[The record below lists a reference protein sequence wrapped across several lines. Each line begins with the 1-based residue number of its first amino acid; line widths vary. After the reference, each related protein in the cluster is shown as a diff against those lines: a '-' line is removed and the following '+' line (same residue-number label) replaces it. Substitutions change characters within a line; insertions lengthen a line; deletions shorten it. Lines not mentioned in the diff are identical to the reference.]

1 MKKIMN
7 YSKLALSALVTSSL
21 FVACSEEISEN
32 TVDTPYTANTAN
44 IRNAGQ
50 AVDLGLPSGTLWASV
65 NVGAASETDNG
76 ILFVWGDVT
85 GTKLLADNST
95 SYTDVT
101 EQTPLSDL
109 FDLYKGDE
117 KTGKVC
123 DTTTISKTTEPLL
136 INLSAVEDDQ
146 KKDAIVSFV
155 ENKLNFVKES
165 NPGFLEATLTNDEFE
180 CIIDWNG
187 SKFIERL
194 PNIKEALKLDHD
206 AKAQDT
212 LDYYKTIDYTKA
224 TTLVIDKIDS
234 TENKFFESSLLT
246 DKYTEIKDQFGA
258 VMRKDYAGGDIGND
272 VKDRHDDKKKGNMT
286 FVPVYNIVADT
297 EHDPAAANWGGGWQ
311 MPTTAD
317 FVELLE
323 NCDWEF
329 VGNGYRVTSKAEGNT
344 NSIFLPA
351 AGFRYGEQQYGNG
364 NAGYYATG
372 EITGT
377 YSFPSMAAQIKGSKG
392 EINGNENMPNM
403 LIFQHGQYNSLDLYN
418 NLSTSFGVSVR
429 PVKKVQ

>member
-1 MKKIMN
+1 MN

-136 INLSAVEDDQ
+136 IDLSAVEDDQ

-165 NPGFLEATLTNDEFE
+165 NPGFLEATLTNEDFVLVM
-180 CIIDWNG
+180 DWDG
-187 SKFIERL
+187 SKFVERI
-194 PNIKEALKLDHD
+194 PSQKTER
-206 AKAQDT
+206 DT
-212 LDYYKTIDYTKA
+212 LDYYKKFKYASSSD
-224 TTLVIDKIDS
+224 LVINKIGS
-234 TENKFFESSLLT
+234 TEVKYFESPLASS
-246 DKYTEIKDQFGA
+246 YSEVKDEFDV
-258 VMRKDYAGGDIGND
+258 VMRKDYIGGDI
-272 VKDRHDDKKKGNMT
+272 KD
-286 FVPVYNIVADT
+286 VPVYSIIADAKY
-297 EHDPAAANWGGGWQ
+297 DAATANWGDGWK
-311 MPTTAD
+311 MPTTEQIR
-317 FVELLE
+317 ELIDS
-323 NCDWEF
+323 CKWEF
-329 VGNGYRVTSKAEGNT
+329 TGTGYRVSSKVNN

-351 AGFRYGEQQYGNG
+351 AGYRYGDKWYGNG

-372 EITGT
+372 EIFGI
-377 YSFPSMAAQIKGSKG
+377 YHFPSMAEQANDGKGA
-392 EINGNENMPNM
+392 INGNEDMPNM
-403 LIFQHGQYNSLDLYN
+403 LIFQHGKFDNSINIYS
-418 NLSTSFGVSVR
+418 NLSTSYGFSIR
-429 PVKKVQ
+429 PVAK